1 MKKIIVLIDDDG
13 NLHADFSG
21 FQGRTCESEEEKFR
35 RVLAD
40 LGLAVKT
47 ESVVKKNDNQTQ
59 SESNQKNTDINRR
72 GIRQ

>member
-1 MKKIIVLIDDDG
+1 MKKITVLVDDDG

-35 RVLAD
+35 KVLAD

-47 ESVVKKNDNQTQ
+47 ENVVKKSETQ
-59 SESNQKNTDINRR
+59 IQAECKQNIPDINRR
-72 GIRQ
+72 GISQ

>member
-1 MKKIIVLIDDDG
+1 MKKITVLVDDDG

-35 RVLAD
+35 RVLAG
-40 LGLAVKT
+40 LGLVVKT
-47 ESVVKKNDNQTQ
+47 EKLVKKSENRTQ
-59 SESNQKNTDINRR
+59 SECNQDISTRNER

>member
-1 MKKIIVLIDDDG
+1 MKKITVLVDDDG

-21 FQGRTCESEEEKFR
+21 FPGRTCESEEEKFR

>member
-1 MKKIIVLIDDDG
+1 MKKITVQVDDDG

-47 ESVVKKNDNQTQ
+47 EKVVKKGETQIQ
-59 SESNQKNTDINRR
+59 SECKQNIPDRNRR
-72 GIRQ
+72 GISQ